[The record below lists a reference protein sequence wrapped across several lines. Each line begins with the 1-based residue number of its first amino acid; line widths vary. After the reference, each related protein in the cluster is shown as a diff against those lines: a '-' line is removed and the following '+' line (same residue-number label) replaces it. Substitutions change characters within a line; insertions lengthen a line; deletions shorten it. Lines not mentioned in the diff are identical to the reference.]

1 MGQFCTVFDSLF
13 ERLNTKTVNVMHDC
27 VANKSK
33 VKGRK
38 VLDNGGQNINFL
50 YQLQERHS

>member
-50 YQLQERHS
+50 YQLQERNS